1 MHMPIANAIK
11 KIHATTRKCARSKIR
26 KRVKNLNSKQTIN
39 QVLILLAQIK
49 AESFQTKKLYNNLIK
64 SL

>member
-1 MHMPIANAIK
+1 MPIANAIK
-11 KIHATTRKCARSKIR
+11 KIHATTRKCGRSKIR

>member
-11 KIHATTRKCARSKIR
+11 KIHATTRKWGRSKRR

-39 QVLILLAQIK
+39 QVLILLAQRK
-49 AESFQTKKLYNNLIK
+49 TESSQTKKLYNNLIK